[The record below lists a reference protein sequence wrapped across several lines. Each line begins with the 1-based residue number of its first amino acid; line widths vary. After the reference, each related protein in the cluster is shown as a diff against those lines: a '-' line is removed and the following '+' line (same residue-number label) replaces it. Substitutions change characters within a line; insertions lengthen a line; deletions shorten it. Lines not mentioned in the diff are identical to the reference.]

1 MYYLIATLYIIF
13 IFSLIAALTCLA
25 IVPLFFVIKHLKSKY
40 WVNSVWL
47 TDKKTKII
55 LASITIIFAAFQ
67 TYTAFYPTDSF
78 YESEFS
84 DNTNIGFPDNA
95 KILVKGSTYP
105 DIHGD
110 YSASAIIH
118 IDEPT
123 IKKLRENIRSN
134 KNFKKDSRPFLFGN
148 DIRENSKEFNEKLFT
163 DNYYWNLTEDGTYY
177 FNIAFDTMNNLVA
190 FDRVTW

>member
-13 IFSLIAALTCLA
+13 IFSLIAALTCLR
-25 IVPLFFVIKHLKSKY
+25 LFRYFFVIKHLKSKY

-47 TDKKTKII
+47 TDKRLRVI

-67 TYTAFYPTDSF
+67 TYTAFYQPTVFSNRSF
-78 YESEFS
+78 QATPILAFRQC
-84 DNTNIGFPDNA
+84 

-123 IKKLRENIRSN
+123 IKTPGKIFVQQKISKRTQDLSCLVTTLE
-134 KNFKKDSRPFLFGN
+134 KFKG
-148 DIRENSKEFNEKLFT
+148 
-163 DNYYWNLTEDGTYY
+163 
-177 FNIAFDTMNNLVA
+177 V
-190 FDRVTW
+190 